1 MVADFTMIAKNKL
14 SLTIST
20 DLIGFL
26 ALIPLWF
33 CQKRKT
39 NRKKVDI
46 QPNYSYRFLFSS
58 VLETVLNKGGIFR
71 VFVFHPIFSPHTFW
85 VFECQRFLQ

>member
-1 MVADFTMIAKNKL
+1 MVADLTVIAKNKV

-33 CQKRKT
+33 GHKKRKT

-46 QPNYSYRFLFSS
+46 QPNYYRFLFSS
-58 VLETVLNKGGIFR
+58 VLQIVLNKGGI
-71 VFVFHPIFSPHTFW
+71 
-85 VFECQRFLQ
+85 